1 VAVAEDG
8 TWRSCDARTDAD
20 GRFSLRGRLEGSA
33 VLEVWGLR
41 NGFPPVSLLI
51 AFGGPGEGP
60 AEVQLPSSS
69 LSGAVPD
76 ERSALRLVQLDWA
89 QPASASYRR
98 RRGERFASVSGA
110 AGDAFE
116 LPFLVGGRYRL
127 EWLDDEGGVLDAF
140 ELELAEGE
148 ARKWNGP
155 PLAGE

>member
-1 VAVAEDG
+1 M
-8 TWRSCDARTDAD
+8 ARTSTDAATL
-20 GRFSLRGRLEGSA
+20 GTIHA
-33 VLEVWGLR
+33 
-41 NGFPPVSLLI
+41 PTP
-51 AFGGPGEGP
+51 
-60 AEVQLPSSS
+60 
-69 LSGAVPD
+69 
-76 ERSALRLVQLDWA
+76 